1 MASKKVTPES
11 KSTKNEKRRIEMT
24 QKPSADDS
32 TLPILLAE
40 LNIIAAR
47 AEHSDQIAESRLNI
61 LLTSA
66 SGAGAILILLD
77 QLGVSPNN
85 LLEVSAIVFL
95 VLWMLGLLT
104 FVRMLERNITTIHSN
119 RSMSRIRK
127 YFVKNQPELAAYIS
141 LPKEETLRNPHDHK
155 PAIIRF
161 WGSRT
166 LAAVVSSAAIGM
178 LAGTGAAL
186 FLGQIIILESL
197 RAVLALGFG
206 LIHLIGM
213 EWCAINQL
221 KRL

>member
-1 MASKKVTPES
+1 MPPKKKVLTESEKASKTRQT
-11 KSTKNEKRRIEMT
+11 KST
-24 QKPSADDS
+24 SDDS

-47 AEHSDQIAESRLNI
+47 TEHADQIAESRLNI

-66 SGAGAILILLD
+66 TGAGAILILLD

-104 FVRMLERNITTIHSN
+104 FIRMLERNIITIHSN

-127 YFVKNQPELAAYIS
+127 YFVKNQPELSAYIN

-155 PAIIRF
+155 PALIRF

-166 LAAVVSSAAIGM
+166 LAAVVSSAAIG
-178 LAGTGAAL
+178 LLIGTVIGLFSNQIIAQSINAAL
-186 FLGQIIILESL
+186 SF
-197 RAVLALGFG
+197 GFG
-206 LIHLIGM
+206 LVHLVGL
-213 EWCAINQL
+213 EWYAINQL

>member
-1 MASKKVTPES
+1 MASQKTNPKSRIAEPEKPKRTKKS
-11 KSTKNEKRRIEMT
+11 H
-24 QKPSADDS
+24 ADDS

-47 AEHSDQIAESRLNI
+47 TEHADQIAESRLNI

-66 SGAGAILILLD
+66 TGAGAILILLD
-77 QLGVSPNN
+77 QLGVSSDN

-104 FVRMLERNITTIHSN
+104 FIRMLERNITTVHSN

-127 YFVKNQPELAAYIS
+127 YFVKNQPELSTYIN

-155 PAIIRF
+155 PALIRF

-166 LAAVVSSAAIGM
+166 LAAVVSSAAIG
-178 LAGTGAAL
+178 LLIGTVIGLFADQRIAQSINAAL
-186 FLGQIIILESL
+186 SF
-197 RAVLALGFG
+197 GFG
-206 LIHLIGM
+206 LVHLVGL
-213 EWCAINQL
+213 EWYAINQL

>member
-1 MASKKVTPES
+1 MAPKKKVLTEVEKASKTWQK
-11 KSTKNEKRRIEMT
+11 KST
-24 QKPSADDS
+24 SDDS
-32 TLPILLAE
+32 TLTILLAE

-47 AEHSDQIAESRLNI
+47 AEHSDQIAESRMNI

-66 SGAGAILILLD
+66 TGAGATLILLD
-77 QLGVSPNN
+77 QLGVSSSN

-104 FVRMLERNITTIHSN
+104 FIRTLERNITTVHAN

-127 YFVKNQPELAAYIS
+127 YFIKTKPELASYIS

-155 PAIIRF
+155 PALIRF

-166 LAAVVSSAAIGM
+166 LAAVVSSAAIGL
-178 LAGTGAAL
+178 LAGTASALLLNTRIHQNIEAAL
-186 FLGQIIILESL
+186 SFGL
-197 RAVLALGFG
+197 G
-206 LIHLIGM
+206 LIHLVGL
-213 EWCAINQL
+213 EWYAIQQL

>member
-1 MASKKVTPES
+1 MPSPKNSTSTSERPKKPARQ
-11 KSTKNEKRRIEMT
+11 KNKKT
-24 QKPSADDS
+24 SSDDS

-47 AEHSDQIAESRLNI
+47 TEHADQIAESRLNI

-66 SGAGAILILLD
+66 TGAGAILILLD

-104 FVRMLERNITTIHSN
+104 FIRMLERNITTVHSN

-127 YFVKNQPELAAYIS
+127 YFVKNQPELSAYIN

-155 PAIIRF
+155 PALIRF

-166 LAAVVSSAAIGM
+166 LAAVVSSAAIG
-178 LAGTGAAL
+178 LLIGTIIGLFADQLIAQSLTAAL
-186 FLGQIIILESL
+186 AF
-197 RAVLALGFG
+197 GFG
-206 LIHLIGM
+206 LVHLVGL
-213 EWCAINQL
+213 EWYAINQL